1 MVVHG
6 GPWWSKF
13 NVAIC
18 NLVMAR
24 LEDAGEASSKPPPGD
39 IQMQLHLALSSSQQ
53 FHTDT
58 ARQVVPVAPVAPA
71 TKSPR
76 KRDSANPHPHEIL
89 AIDLFLSNEILRQVI

>member
-1 MVVHG
+1 MNIHEPG

-18 NLVMAR
+18 NLVMTR

-53 FHTDT
+53 LHTDT
-58 ARQVVPVAPVAPA
+58 ARQVVPVAPA
-71 TKSPR
+71 TKYPR

-89 AIDLFLSNEILRQVI
+89 VIDFFLSNEILRQVI